1 MARRKPFKKCVMK
14 EMESGLS
21 KKEATTKCK
30 RVLKKNGNKKRTV
43 LR

>member
-21 KKEATTKCK
+21 KKEATAKCN
-30 RVLKKNGNKKRTV
+30 RVFKKNGNKKRII
-43 LR
+43 L